1 MKVLFG
7 FILLYLWLPFVG
19 LFNFSQHQ
27 INLYGDIDNYIK
39 VSNFIHIVIVL
50 SVCCFIAFWKVR
62 QVEFQPESF
71 YSDFKVKWLYT
82 QSMGIILF
90 CICVMLIFGAGAVLN
105 GEIGRGELRANLGPF
120 GFFYN
125 FVTMFLPAGII
136 SLCSA
141 IYLLSTRSRFLR
153 NRLILVYIMTIS
165 VGMLTGFK
173 YTALLI
179 SSAGLIQLSPV
190 LKFRY
195 LVFVGTCFFGLM
207 LVSASYFMSLDM
219 DVALSY
225 LLARATSVSSEGT
238 VAVWNIFPYGGDDAW
253 MALLYAFGNKLSSL
267 LTGYPVNSVDFL
279 QINITRLMGYLTYP
293 KPEEAL
299 SGAFNLT
306 VTNFG
311 EGVYYFGRYFYFVFS
326 LITGTV
332 LGVAVRYLRKS
343 FSTDSLIT
351 NTMLLT
357 YISIVML
364 PWLMGGAI
372 GNLFGIP
379 TIVYMSLLYFFLKFV
394 FFSKIRF

>member
-7 FILLYLWLPFVG
+7 FILLYLWLPFIG

-27 INLYGDIDNYIK
+27 IKLYGDVDNYIK
-39 VSNFIHIVIVL
+39 ISNFIHIFIVL
-50 SVCCFIAFWKVR
+50 SVCIFIAFWKVR
-62 QVEFQPESF
+62 PVEFQRESF
-71 YSDFKVKWLYT
+71 YSDFKVKWLYKK
-82 QSMGIILF
+82 SMGIILL
-90 CICVMLIFGAGAVLN
+90 CIFVMFIFGAGAVLN
-105 GEIGRGELRANLGPF
+105 GEIGRGELRSNLGPF

-125 FVTMFLPAGII
+125 FFTMFLPAGVI

-153 NRLILVYIMTIS
+153 NRLILIYIMTIS

-179 SSAGLIQLSPV
+179 SSAGLIQLSSV

-195 LVFVGTCFFGLM
+195 LVFLGTCFFGLM
-207 LVSASYFMSLDM
+207 YVSAIYFMSLDM

-253 MALLYAFGNKLSSL
+253 MALLYGFGNKLSSL

-311 EGVYYFGRYFYFVFS
+311 EGVYYFGMYYYFVFS

-332 LGVAVRYLRKS
+332 LGIAVRYLRKS
-343 FSTDSLIT
+343 FRNERLLT

-379 TIVYMSLLYFFLKFV
+379 TVVYMFLLYLFLKFV